1 MTIVRIGIGLH
12 DHVHKR
18 MVGVTSKLGVSQAR
32 LVSAVVSAL
41 SEAEITTI
49 LHRYDQIT
57 AIEEEI
63 RSSADANMMA
73 YLRGKSLEDL
83 QRILLAAQTAGNPA

>member
-1 MTIVRIGIGLH
+1 MTIIRIGLGLQE
-12 DHVHKR
+12 HVHKR
-18 MVGVTSKLGVSQAR
+18 LVAITSKLDTSQTR
-32 LVSAVVSAL
+32 LMSAVVSAL
-41 SEAEITTI
+41 SEVEINAI

-63 RSSADANMMA
+63 RSAADANMMA

-83 QRILLAAQTAGNPA
+83 QRILVAAQTAGNPA

>member
-1 MTIVRIGIGLH
+1 MTIIRIGLGLQE
-12 DHVHKR
+12 HVHKR
-18 MVGVTSKLGVSQAR
+18 LVALTHKLDTSQTR
-32 LVSAVVSAL
+32 LMSAVVSAL
-41 SEAEITTI
+41 SETEINAI
-49 LHRYDQIT
+49 LRRYDQIT

-83 QRILLAAQTAGNPA
+83 QRILKAAQEAG